1 MPFPI
6 DLSHNSPQ
14 PLTKALAEAALQRQ
28 TFLLGTDREG
38 AAPASTAESD
48 HVTLS
53 PQAQQRLESQAQQ
66 QGPVVVVLAGAA
78 NSPKPATAP
87 LPLSQ
92 TMPLPEGAD
101 PVAPALNAAH
111 LTHPANPTNPSNPAA
126 PAAPAVATGTTGM
139 VGALAG
145 LPMPSNNTQAVVLAT
160 AVPALP
166 AAAVLPTPWPT
177 GGVNASLH
185 SWVATLV
192 QQLTAPALPQRMVG
206 IQSWPM
212 ALAQPANP
220 SALLPTLQ
228 TWLVRQGQVQTP
240 EGPRGFSLSLR
251 VPAQWLPTQAPLSE
265 EMPSA
270 ATMTPAPMAAPA
282 ALLNAAIAAFP
293 GKPQTLQS
301 GAFALVLES
310 PGPAAVRTS
319 ALLILDLQPLPQAAV
334 YGRDM
339 LQPRQDP
346 WMQMAVLQAS
356 GHVPHDDERAHFGS
370 ELCDTPDCPYVGRA
384 ACVQPFCMALRSVL
398 PVSMVPAESFISND
412 RHSASTAA

>member
-28 TFLLGTDREG
+28 NFLLGTDRED
-38 AAPASTAESD
+38 AAPTSAAESD

-53 PQAQQRLESQAQQ
+53 PKAQQRLEAQAQQ
-66 QGPVVVVLAGAA
+66 QGQTAVGTPMNTPKSAVAA
-78 NSPKPATAP
+78 LPT

-92 TMPLPEGAD
+92 AMPLPEGAD
-101 PVAPALNAAH
+101 LVAPALNAVH
-111 LTHPANPTNPSNPAA
+111 LPNPTNPANPT
-126 PAAPAVATGTTGM
+126 TG
-139 VGALAG
+139 ASAG
-145 LPMPSNNTQAVVLAT
+145 LLTPHHPQAALVT
-160 AVPALP
+160 ALPVLP
-166 AAAVLPTPWPT
+166 AAGALPTPWPA
-177 GGVNASLH
+177 GGVNGALH

-192 QQLTAPALPQRMVG
+192 QQLTAPALPQRVVG
-206 IQSWPM
+206 IQPWPM
-212 ALAQPANP
+212 ALAQPPNP

-228 TWLVRQGQVQTP
+228 TWLVSQGQVQTP

-251 VPAQWLPTQAPLSE
+251 VPAQWLPTQAPLSD

-310 PGPAAVRTS
+310 PGPAAARTS
-319 ALLILDLQPLPQAAV
+319 ALLLLDLQPLPPAAV

-346 WMQMAVLQAS
+346 WLQMAVFQAS

-370 ELCDTPDCPYVGRA
+370 ALCDTPDCPYVGRA
-384 ACVQPFCMALRSVL
+384 ACVQPFCMAMRSVM
-398 PVSMVPAESFISND
+398 PVSTVPPESFIGND
-412 RHSASTAA
+412 HHAASTAA